1 MSRSTRIARSAHV
14 ATLAAALALG
24 AGAPAAAAAGDT
36 KHDYPVVAAHVG
48 DTKDDLR
55 VATVARPA
63 GDTKDDLHG
72 TTVVT
77 AGGDTKHDLA
87 VSVPAPK
94 VGDTPSEFGR
104 DATPRAGD
112 TPSEFGRP
120 VSVPSPAATRDDRS
134 GDVLLAVLAAILV
147 AGTLLGAVRVAGQ
160 RRRRGALAAR

>member
-48 DTKDDLR
+48 DTKDDL
-55 VATVARPA
+55 
-63 GDTKDDLHG
+63 HG

-94 VGDTPSEFGR
+94 AGDTPSEFGR

-120 VSVPSPAATRDDRS
+120 VSVPAPAATRDDRS